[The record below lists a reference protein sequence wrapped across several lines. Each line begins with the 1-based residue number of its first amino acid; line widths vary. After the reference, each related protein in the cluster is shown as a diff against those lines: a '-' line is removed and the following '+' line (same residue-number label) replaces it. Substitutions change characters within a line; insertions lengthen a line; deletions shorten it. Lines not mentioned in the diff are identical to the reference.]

1 MENSDGEVERVLATL
16 KSLPKPIPSRRC
28 AACMFQNVS
37 TSCSASCNVAAI
49 GYFLANVSE
58 SPFRALQ
65 CETSDGAGICPPD
78 FILRADGWQKI
89 W

>member
-28 AACMFQNVS
+28 AACMFQSVS
-37 TSCSASCNVAAI
+37 TSRSASCNVAAI

-58 SPFRALQ
+58 SPFRACNVKPQMMQEFVLLI
-65 CETSDGAGICPPD
+65 S
-78 FILRADGWQKI
+78 F
-89 W
+89 